1 MELLD
6 YYNAILFISLVTF
19 FFFGELLDD
28 CTVAQ
33 LAGIRKDTVT
43 WVFLEESYIQFLT

>member
-19 FFFGELLDD
+19 FFGELLDD
-28 CTVAQ
+28 CTLAQ
-33 LAGIRKDTVT
+33 LAGNRKDTV
-43 WVFLEESYIQFLT
+43 S